1 MAWCRGGGSG
11 LGGFPG
17 LGRRAALLKGTDMS
31 GMRTMG
37 RRGLGA
43 VTGAVTGAVSGAAVL
58 WACAGTCLAVQ
69 PIASPAMA
77 AAAAVSIAAPDEG
90 RAESLKL
97 RRITLYRSGVGAFEH
112 RGLVNGD
119 EDVSLTFKADQI
131 NDILKSMVLLDLSGQ
146 GRIEAVG
153 YGSKEPLSKRLSSFG
168 IDLSGN
174 PTLAGILRQARGAR
188 VSLKTVE
195 GEVVGTILG
204 VEERTVAEEQ
214 QYYKTDFVNVLTDR
228 GMRSVRIDRVSTFDL
243 LDEKLADELRL
254 ALAAVAEQRNEDT
267 KAVDLRFRGAGAR
280 EVAVAYVHEAPV
292 WKASYRLVLP
302 DAEAG
307 GRTGGTPVP
316 PKGQSL
322 TGGTPVP
329 PGDKGGTKES
339 VQVQGWA
346 IVENTT
352 DEDWRDVRL
361 SLVSGQPVSF
371 VMDLYEPLF
380 LGRPEVPVPV
390 IAGVR
395 PRVYERGQ
403 ESKLSSANAVP
414 PASVASR
421 ARATHAEELVSNL
434 PAIRSDA
441 GGAYDALSSEDLSA
455 YAAAAQAAASEA
467 GEVFKYDLKEPV
479 TIERQRS
486 AMLPILQGA
495 MQGRR
500 VSIYNPA
507 DGLPHPMRGVEVT
520 NTTELELLPGPVAV
534 YDSGA
539 YAGDAQIGQV
549 SPGETR
555 LLAYSVDVEVDLTQE
570 STGDS
575 SVLSLRVVDGSIV
588 RSFAQERTTTYIAT
602 NADGAR
608 GRTVLVEHPKEPWAA
623 WELVE
628 GEGLAKAASES
639 ATSRRF
645 ELAVE
650 AGKTA
655 RAVVRERHTTAESF
669 AVTDLSPDDLLVY
682 EREGKVSPA
691 AAAAIRKAMTMMAAV
706 RTAEER
712 VADLERERSE
722 ISAEQAR
729 IRQNMTTLDKASQLY
744 GRYIKKLDE
753 QETRLE
759 DLGRD
764 LTGARQDEASRRNEL
779 ARYLSD
785 LRVD

>member
-31 GMRTMG
+31 GMRTMV
-37 RRGLGA
+37 RRGL
-43 VTGAVTGAVSGAAVL
+43 GAVTGAVSGAAVL

-69 PIASPAMA
+69 PIASPSMA
-77 AAAAVSIAAPDEG
+77 AAGAVSIAAPDEG

-307 GRTGGTPVP
+307 AGAATGKAPVP
-316 PKGQSL
+316 PAGN
-322 TGGTPVP
+322 
-329 PGDKGGTKES
+329 GGTKES

-395 PRVYERGQ
+395 PRVYERGR
-403 ESKLSSANAVP
+403 ELAAKTASRLEEGALPA
-414 PASVASR
+414 PASAPSEDMMYDLRSEVVGGRGGGQSR
-421 ARATHAEELVSNL
+421 LQDADSYGRGLV
-434 PAIRSDA
+434 
-441 GGAYDALSSEDLSA
+441 SEDLSA

-706 RTAEER
+706 RAAEER
-712 VADLERERSE
+712 VADLERERNE
-722 ISAEQAR
+722 ISTEQAR

-764 LTGARQDEASRRNEL
+764 LTGARQDEASRRDEL